1 MNPLIKLNR
10 QPHYSFIALLLACF
24 AIAQSARAVIPE
36 PDGGDANANVAAED
50 NAIPNLSA
58 GTENGAMGQPTP
70 KELGR
75 NKWMIPIDFTQPLQ
89 CAGGNVSV
97 HAELVFTF
105 VHVPGN
111 GQGSGV
117 FLESV
122 KLEGFRGT
130 AVAGNRQLEHKKT
143 PKFTFGGISV
153 GHKNGLGRGEVG
165 GIKFEVTGPGLPG
178 AEKPL
183 LFKVEYVP
191 LSWEFKDGK
200 VTSLKRGTLEIRCM
214 K

>member
-1 MNPLIKLNR
+1 MTPLTQLKRRL
-10 QPHYSFIALLLACF
+10 HYLFIALLLACF
-24 AIAQSARAVIPE
+24 AITQSARAVTPE
-36 PDGGDANANVAAED
+36 PNGGDANANMAEED
-50 NAIPNLSA
+50 NAIPDLST
-58 GTENGAMGQPTP
+58 GTGNGAMGQPTP

-97 HAELVFTF
+97 HADLVLTF
-105 VHVPGN
+105 KHVPGN

-117 FLESV
+117 FLDSV

-130 AVAGNRQLEHKKT
+130 AVAGNRPLEHKKT
-143 PKFTFGGISV
+143 PKFTFGGIEI
-153 GHKNGLGRGEVG
+153 GQGRVKIG
-165 GIKFEVTGPGLPG
+165 GIKFEVTGPGLPA

-183 LFKVEYVP
+183 LFKVEYMP
-191 LSWEFKDGK
+191 LSWEFNEGK
-200 VTSLKRGTLEIRCM
+200 VTSLTRGTLEIRCM

>member
-1 MNPLIKLNR
+1 MNPLIQLTR
-10 QPHYSFIALLLACF
+10 QLQYLFVALLLACF
-24 AIAQSARAVIPE
+24 AIAQSARAVTPE
-36 PDGGDANANVAAED
+36 PDGGDANANMAQED
-50 NAIPNLSA
+50 NAIPDLST
-58 GTENGAMGQPTP
+58 GTENGAKGQPTP

-97 HAELVFTF
+97 HAELVLAF
-105 VHVPGN
+105 VHVPG
-111 GQGSGV
+111 SAV
-117 FLESV
+117 SLDSV

-130 AVAGNRQLEHKKT
+130 AVAGNRRLEHKKT
-143 PKFTFGGISV
+143 PTFTFGGIKI
-153 GHKNGLGRGEVG
+153 GHDKNGQGRGDIG
-165 GIKFEVTGPGLPG
+165 GIKFEVTGPGLPA

-200 VTSLKRGTLEIRCM
+200 VTSLKRGTLEVRCI